1 MASDT
6 YVLDVDDDEPIGLAV
21 DDDVGI
27 EWGTDEYIKYR
38 TSAFPDYE
46 GTYTVTPRLSAQ
58 VLPTADT
65 TLHEDVEVEGI
76 PSYRTTNPSGGYTV
90 IIAQD

>member
-6 YVLDVDDDEPIGLAV
+6 YVLDVSEDESIGLAV
-21 DDDVGI
+21 DDDVGV
-27 EWGTDEYIKYR
+27 EWGDDEYIKYR

-46 GTYTVTPRLSAQ
+46 GAYTVTPRLTAQ

-65 TLHEDVEVEGI
+65 TLHEDVEVGGI
-76 PSYRTTNPSGGYTV
+76 PSYRTTNPSGGCTV